1 MQSAEKGMFTV
12 IVMTVMETV
21 MIMMTMIMLCLGW
34 LVIWSNDDGDYSG
47 VDGDLMLIVVR
58 MMMIVTITMVTRT

>member
-1 MQSAEKGMFTV
+1 MFTV

-21 MIMMTMIMLCLGW
+21 KVMMTMIMLCLGW

-58 MMMIVTITMVTRT
+58 MMMVVTITMVTRT

>member
-21 MIMMTMIMLCLGW
+21 MVMMTMIMLCLGW

-58 MMMIVTITMVTRT
+58 MMMVVTITMVTRT